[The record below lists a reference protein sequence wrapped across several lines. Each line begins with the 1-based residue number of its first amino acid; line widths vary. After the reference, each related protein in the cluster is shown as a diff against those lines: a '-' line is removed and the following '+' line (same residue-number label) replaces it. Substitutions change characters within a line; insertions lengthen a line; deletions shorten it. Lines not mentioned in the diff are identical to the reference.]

1 MAAGKHLDYSVQDGV
16 AVLRYFTYSTFVMFF
31 SHLNYGGVQFFLR
44 FDSPGEKVNSLSE
57 ETSAELQDAF
67 HKVSTALSNP
77 LYSSEL
83 WSSIL
88 FQFE

>member
-16 AVLRYFTYSTFVMFF
+16 AVLRYFETFQCISLLIIFLRQYDRILR
-31 SHLNYGGVQFFLR
+31 HGLLR

-67 HKVSTALSNP
+67 HKVSTFHLR
-77 LYSSEL
+77 
-83 WSSIL
+83 
-88 FQFE
+88 

>member
-16 AVLRYFTYSTFVMFF
+16 AVLRYYLLNYSTKVEYF
-31 SHLNYGGVQFFLR
+31 LPLR

-67 HKVSTALSNP
+67 HKVSWKKQ
-77 LYSSEL
+77 YSV
-83 WSSIL
+83 
-88 FQFE
+88 FN